1 MIIAW
6 MGLLSCNLG
15 GRGQLN
21 IIFKLFM
28 SIIKIKSLEE
38 YTAEF
43 KKTLITI
50 IHYACKIFGQ
60 MCYELFFTNRH

>member
-1 MIIAW
+1 

-28 SIIKIKSLEE
+28 SIIKIKSLEK
-38 YTAEF
+38 Y
-43 KKTLITI
+43 
-50 IHYACKIFGQ
+50 
-60 MCYELFFTNRH
+60 

>member
-28 SIIKIKSLEE
+28 SIIKKS
-38 YTAEF
+38 
-43 KKTLITI
+43 IRDIHI
-50 IHYACKIFGQ
+50 IHYAYRIFGQ

>member
-1 MIIAW
+1 

-28 SIIKIKSLEE
+28 SIIKIKSLEDIRDIHSQIQKDPHNH
-38 YTAEF
+38 YT
-43 KKTLITI
+43 L
-50 IHYACKIFGQ
+50 C
-60 MCYELFFTNRH
+60 L

>member
-1 MIIAW
+1 
-6 MGLLSCNLG
+6 MGNLG

-38 YTAEF
+38 Y
-43 KKTLITI
+43 
-50 IHYACKIFGQ
+50 
-60 MCYELFFTNRH
+60 

>member
-1 MIIAW
+1 

-38 YTAEF
+38 YIHSQI
-43 KKTLITI
+43 KKDPHNHYTL
-50 IHYACKIFGQ
+50 C
-60 MCYELFFTNRH
+60 L

>member
-1 MIIAW
+1 

-38 YTAEF
+38 YTAKF

-50 IHYACKIFGQ
+50 IHYAYRISDKCVMSCFSQIVI
-60 MCYELFFTNRH
+60 N

>member
-28 SIIKIKSLEE
+28 SIIKIKSLDK
-38 YTAEF
+38 Y
-43 KKTLITI
+43 
-50 IHYACKIFGQ
+50 
-60 MCYELFFTNRH
+60 